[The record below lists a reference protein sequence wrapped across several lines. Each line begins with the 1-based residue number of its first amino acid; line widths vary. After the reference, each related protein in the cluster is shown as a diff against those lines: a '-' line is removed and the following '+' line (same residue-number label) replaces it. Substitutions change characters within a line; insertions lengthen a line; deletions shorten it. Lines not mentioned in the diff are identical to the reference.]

1 MTGIGLKNFNCDA
14 TAKSESFDEQCQR
27 DSMVMNFR
35 TLDSGLQRS
44 LSSEELGA
52 QELRRSELAA
62 QLRVGMALRDAREAS
77 GVTQTEL
84 SRRLGVAQSAVSRIE
99 AGRTNISMGML
110 RRMSHALGVE
120 LTLSVGGHHGA
131 LTSGIGVKKPFESLQ
146 A

>member
-1 MTGIGLKNFNCDA
+1 MTGIGLKYFNCDA
-14 TAKSESFDEQCQR
+14 TAKSEGFDEGYRR
-27 DSMVMNFR
+27 DSTVMNFR
-35 TLDSGLQRS
+35 TLDSGLHRS
-44 LSSEELGA
+44 LSSEELAA

-62 QLRVGMALRDAREAS
+62 QLRVGIALRDAREAR

-110 RRMSHALGVE
+110 RRMSNALGVE
-120 LTLSVGGHHGA
+120 LTLNIGGHHAA
-131 LTSGIGVKKPFESLQ
+131 LTSGIGVKKPCESLQ